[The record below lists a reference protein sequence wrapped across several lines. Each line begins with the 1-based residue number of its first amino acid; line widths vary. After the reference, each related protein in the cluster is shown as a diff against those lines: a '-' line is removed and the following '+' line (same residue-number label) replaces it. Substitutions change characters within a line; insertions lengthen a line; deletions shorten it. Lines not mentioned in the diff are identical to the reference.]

1 MIFPKDVVNKVEV
14 RKEAA
19 AEKDSL
25 SKSGTLLEGIE
36 EINTLFWGGVSLQKK
51 EKTNRVLIS

>member
-36 EINTLFWGGVSLQKK
+36 EINTLFLGEFLYKRKRRLTES
-51 EKTNRVLIS
+51 